1 MLEHQSQAR
10 TSVAYGM
17 VDIPHG
23 WRQGLTTVA
32 LLAQGHQPV
41 FSVAQGGIRSSI
53 GVCLRRHTLTSS

>member
-41 FSVAQGGIRSSI
+41 FSVAVPSQNE
-53 GVCLRRHTLTSS
+53 GVAKVLISW